1 MTSLLPGFEY
11 DIFISYRHNDNQS
24 GWVTEFV
31 RALREELA
39 ATIKDPVSIYFDY
52 NLHDGLLET
61 YNVDKSLADKLKC
74 LIFIPIISQTYCD
87 PKSFA
92 WKNEFCAFNKL
103 ALASQV
109 GRYVKLKNGN
119 VASRILPI
127 QIHELDSDDMGL
139 LNNEMGEVFRSI
151 EFIYQTRGVI
161 RPLLPSEE
169 DPKGNLNHTFY
180 RDQMNKVVRGVK
192 DLISAMQVPSISTD
206 SSQTLARREDVPRG
220 IRKKLSILAGSLIAI
235 GLIVFFL
242 FYFAGFGNKLFQEQ
256 DKSIAVLPFE
266 NMNNDPAQD
275 YFSNGIAED
284 VLDHLTKI
292 ADLKVKSRTS
302 TLQYKGTIK
311 TVSQIGEELGV
322 GSVVE
327 GSVRHVGDKVRI
339 VVQLIDARSDVH
351 LWSETYDRDFK
362 DVLALQ
368 SEIAV
373 EIAKALE
380 AKLTSAERQNI
391 SREISQ
397 DVTAYDYFLKA
408 REIVNGDGSK
418 NKTDLNNSL
427 RLVDHAIELDS
438 NFSQAIALKG
448 KIWSLK
454 RRTGISEKVWT
465 DSAIYYS
472 SKAIEVDP
480 SNPSG
485 YLVKAEVLRYVG
497 ELKQSAA
504 LSRKAYELAPNNA
517 EVQNNYGYLLLR
529 DRNEKGADLVIRS
542 IEGQYQIVDPRYYS
556 ELSFVLFLMNDL
568 KGAEELLLKA
578 LSLDPGSEEI
588 IHMLSVIYRDTQEYT
603 KAIAVLNQSN
613 VKSVLIIDAIAEMS
627 TMKKDYLS
635 AIQYYEQY
643 KEIEKGF
650 EDTTQSVPLRHRLAF
665 AYSKTGRKKEGDKLM
680 REQLQILD
688 EMIARKR
695 SIGTWVGGFGSI
707 YYDRALCLAYF
718 GNKQEAVK
726 SLDSAFH
733 YGWTVDW
740 YYHNDPLL
748 ANLQTD
754 DGFHAFLKKT
764 DAFRDFRKEAFT
776 NAFARAKARK
786 ELKGL
791 LGK

>member
-1 MTSLLPGFEY
+1 MASVLPGFEY

-31 RALREELA
+31 RVLREELA
-39 ATIKDPVSIYFDY
+39 AAIKDPVSIYFDY

-61 YNVDKSLADKLKC
+61 HNVDKSLAEKLNC
-74 LIFIPIISQTYCD
+74 IVFVPIISQTYCD

-103 ALASQV
+103 AQASPL
-109 GRYVKLKNGN
+109 GRDIKLKNGN

-127 QIHELDSDDMGL
+127 QIHELDSDDKGL
-139 LNNEMGEVFRSI
+139 LTNELGGPLRSV
-151 EFIYQTRGVI
+151 EFIYQTRGVV
-161 RPLLPSEE
+161 RPLLHNEE
-169 DPKGNLNHTFY
+169 DPKGNLNHAFY
-180 RDQMNKVVRGVK
+180 RDQMNKVVRVIK
-192 DLISAMQVPSISTD
+192 ELISEMQIPTTPVDPPKK
-206 SSQTLARREDVPRG
+206 AHYENVPRS
-220 IRKKLSILAGSLIAI
+220 IRKKLSLLAGSLIAI
-235 GLIVFFL
+235 GLITFSL
-242 FYFAGFGNKLFQEQ
+242 FYFAGFGNKIFQEQ

-302 TLQYKGTIK
+302 TLQYKGTVK

-588 IHMLSVIYRDTQEYT
+588 IYMLSFIYRDTQEYT

-613 VKSVLIIDAIAEMS
+613 VKSVQIIDAIAEMC
-627 TMKKDYLS
+627 TMKKDYSS

-665 AYSKTGRKKEGDKLM
+665 AYSKIGRKKEGDKLM
-680 REQLQILD
+680 QEQLQILD

-748 ANLQTD
+748 ANLQAD
-754 DGFHAFLKKT
+754 DAFHGFLKKE